1 MLYVRTCDV
10 CLTICEA
17 GGIFCETMG
26 GGVHWD
32 TESFCLCS
40 LKNRETKSFLRFF
53 FTPRSHAAESL
64 PGFIVD
70 NHKIFLMVVV
80 GGGGLRG

>member
-1 MLYVRTCDV
+1 MYAIFFDGEFKFKFTC
-10 CLTICEA
+10 
-17 GGIFCETMG
+17 
-26 GGVHWD
+26 
-32 TESFCLCS
+32 FCLCS

-53 FTPRSHAAESL
+53 FFTPRSHATESL

-80 GGGGLRG
+80 VGGGGLRG

>member
-1 MLYVRTCDV
+1 MKQK
-10 CLTICEA
+10 A
-17 GGIFCETMG
+17 FF
-26 GGVHWD
+26 
-32 TESFCLCS
+32 S
-40 LKNRETKSFLRFF
+40 FF

-80 GGGGLRG
+80 GGGGGAEGLGWDLPEV

>member
-1 MLYVRTCDV
+1 MKQR
-10 CLTICEA
+10 A
-17 GGIFCETMG
+17 FFG
-26 GGVHWD
+26 
-32 TESFCLCS
+32 
-40 LKNRETKSFLRFF
+40 FF

-80 GGGGLRG
+80 VVVGGGGGGLRG

>member
-1 MLYVRTCDV
+1 MYAIFFDGEFKFKFTC
-10 CLTICEA
+10 
-17 GGIFCETMG
+17 
-26 GGVHWD
+26 
-32 TESFCLCS
+32 FCLCS

-70 NHKIFLMVVV
+70 NHIGCQDKFHHTCIVKKKRHWLCAYCAPMFSQ
-80 GGGGLRG
+80 

>member
-1 MLYVRTCDV
+1 MKQR
-10 CLTICEA
+10 A
-17 GGIFCETMG
+17 FFG
-26 GGVHWD
+26 
-32 TESFCLCS
+32 
-40 LKNRETKSFLRFF
+40 FF

-80 GGGGLRG
+80 GGGVKGLGWDLPEV